1 VTPDGREDTRQ
12 EDAMFTRRRRIRA
25 MEAADGERSAASVD
39 PREAEGFRLLSSAVR
54 STLESGTR
62 DAPDFDAMWAGVEA
76 RIARPEPAPEAAS
89 AGWLA
94 AVMGW
99 KPALVLAPGALVAV
113 AAIVG
118 FLFLSSPQAASN
130 RCYVDSYEAE
140 TGSVIVDQDFDDPE
154 RPTVIWFVE
163 EG

>member
-1 VTPDGREDTRQ
+1 
-12 EDAMFTRRRRIRA
+12 MFTRRRRIRA
-25 MEAADGERSAASVD
+25 MEAADGERGAASVD
-39 PREAEGFRLLSSAVR
+39 SREVEGFRLLSSAVR
-54 STLESGTR
+54 SSLDSGTR

-76 RIARPEPAPEAAS
+76 RIAKPVVAEEAAT
-89 AGWLA
+89 AGWFASLL
-94 AVMGW
+94 GFR
-99 KPALVLAPGALVAV
+99 PALVLAPSALVAV
-113 AAIVG
+113 AAIAG
-118 FLFLSSPQAASN
+118 FLFLSSPEAASN

>member
-1 VTPDGREDTRQ
+1 
-12 EDAMFTRRRRIRA
+12 MFTRRRRIRA
-25 MEAADGERSAASVD
+25 MEAADGQRSAESVD
-39 PREAEGFRLLSSAVR
+39 PREVEGFRLLSSAVR
-54 STLESGTR
+54 SSLETGTQEG
-62 DAPDFDAMWAGVEA
+62 PDFDAMWAGVEA
-76 RIARPEPAPEAAS
+76 RTGRTVAVREEAT
-89 AGWLA
+89 AGWFA
-94 AVMGW
+94 AVLGW
-99 KPALVLAPGALVAV
+99 KPALVLAPSALVAV
-113 AAIVG
+113 AALVG